1 MDGGIFVCYRR
12 QDSAGYAG
20 RLYDRLE
27 AEFGDDRVFMDV
39 EAIEPGAVFAE
50 VIARQVARCRVLLVM
65 IGPEWLAPDGT
76 GTRRLERPDDYVR
89 LEVESALR
97 HDVWVIPVLIDDT
110 RMPEERELPPS
121 LKRLAGRHAW
131 SLSSTRFHFDCSRL
145 IETIH
150 RVVDEE
156 RATVYHGSRG
166 PVVSHAEVDFGRL
179 VVGSPSPVR
188 TIQVG
193 RGGGPVTAA
202 VRADR
207 PWIAVDQSHD
217 LLRLRIDT
225 AVVGR
230 LDGELL
236 ISDESGQTAVRV
248 RAEVLPRP
256 VSTER
261 PPPYGTA
268 GRAPSGARAD
278 SRTGAPAG
286 RPGPDR
292 LDVRRTGG
300 PPGRPGPDRLDVRRT
315 SGPPGPPTPDRL
327 HVRRAGGP
335 PGPPTPD
342 RLDVRRT
349 GAPPGPPT
357 PDPLHIPD
365 GGRRH
370 TGPRRRGVVVAA
382 GLVVLL
388 AAGLG
393 LWAVLR
399 VSSDQPGRLDDVAAS
414 FPAEF
419 ATLNGHVGSRDLP
432 HLAGYFG
439 PDGAR
444 IRAVLTDRGFSRGYV
459 HAMESHRSDERLS
472 LMIIEVRS
480 PDAARRADADVSSC
494 RGQSGT
500 TNFDVTGVPGATGRR
515 CLDPRSGSP
524 VQEVSLTR
532 DRRLYRL
539 KLEKL
544 VAPTSTEEI
553 QDLARQQA
561 EVSR

>member
-12 QDSAGYAG
+12 QDSAGFAG

-65 IGPEWLAPDGT
+65 IGPGWLAPDGT

-97 HDVWVIPVLIDDT
+97 HDVWVIPVLIEDT
-110 RMPEERELPPS
+110 RMPADDDLPTS
-121 LKRLAGRHAW
+121 LKPLAGRHAW

-145 IETIH
+145 IETIQ
-150 RVVDEE
+150 RVLGEE
-156 RATVYHGSRG
+156 RATVDGGGRG
-166 PVVSHAEVDFGRL
+166 PFVSHAEVDFGRL

-193 RGGGPVTAA
+193 RGSGPVTAT

-207 PWIAVDQSHD
+207 PWIAVDQAHD

-236 ISDESGQTAVRV
+236 ISDESGRTAVRSG
-248 RAEVLPRP
+248 RRCCRDR
-256 VSTER
+256 SR
-261 PPPYGTA
+261 QSDRGPPARWAGEQRGPG
-268 GRAPSGARAD
+268 GRADGRATRSAGGAAATGLDGATAALRHRWAGEQRGPGGRAD
-278 SRTGAPAG
+278 GRATRAG
-286 RPGPDR
+286 RPPDL
-292 LDVRRTGG
+292 LDV
-300 PPGRPGPDRLDVRRT
+300 
-315 SGPPGPPTPDRL
+315 
-327 HVRRAGGP
+327 
-335 PGPPTPD
+335 
-342 RLDVRRT
+342 
-349 GAPPGPPT
+349 
-357 PDPLHIPD
+357 PD
-365 GGRRH
+365 GGAPDPGH
-370 TGPRRRGVVVAA
+370 RRRGVLVAA

-399 VSSDQPGRLDDVAAS
+399 GSSTDQVDQLDGVAAS

-419 ATLNGHVGSRDLP
+419 VTWHRHVGSEDLP
-432 HLAGYFG
+432 HLVGYFG
-439 PDGAR
+439 KDPAEVDR

-459 HAMESHRSDERLS
+459 HAMRSRRTGEMLS

-480 PDAARRADADVSSC
+480 PDAARQAGGDLSAC

-500 TNFDVTGVPGATGRR
+500 PTFDVSGVPGATGRR
-515 CLDPRSGSP
+515 CVAPRSGAP
-524 VQEVSLTR
+524 VQEVSFAR
-532 DRRLYRL
+532 DRRLYRM
-539 KLEKL
+539 KLEQL
-544 VAPTSTEEI
+544 VSPDVDRGDPGPGPAAGRGVPADRGRPDGGETG
-553 QDLARQQA
+553 
-561 EVSR
+561 

>member
-1 MDGGIFVCYRR
+1 VHGPNSPHFRRTSAGTQNAFRQEPGYSTRRLRSLSVGEHPSLHFSAHPEDGGVGEIGVASMDSGIFVCYRR

-50 VIARQVARCRVLLVM
+50 VIAGQVARCRVLLVM
-65 IGPEWLAPDGT
+65 IGPEWLAPDGA

-89 LEVESALR
+89 LEVESALQ
-97 HDVWVIPVLIDDT
+97 HEVWVIPVLIEDT
-110 RMPEERELPPS
+110 RMPDEEDLPPS
-121 LKRLAGRHAW
+121 LKPLAGRQAW
-131 SLSSTRFHFDCSRL
+131 SLSLTRFHFDCSRL
-145 IETIH
+145 IETIN
-150 RVVDEE
+150 RVLGEE
-156 RATVYHGSRG
+156 RATVDGGSRG

-179 VVGSPSPVR
+179 MVGSRSPVR
-188 TIQVG
+188 TIQ
-193 RGGGPVTAA
+193 GGGPVTAT

-207 PWIAVDQSHD
+207 PWIAVDQAHD

-230 LDGELL
+230 LDGALL
-236 ISDESGQTAVRV
+236 ISDETGQTAVRV
-248 RAEVLPRP
+248 RAEVLARP

-261 PPPYGTA
+261 PPPADTGGHA
-268 GRAPSGARAD
+268 RRAD
-278 SRTGAPAG
+278 RADGRTGA
-286 RPGPDR
+286 R
-292 LDVRRTGG
+292 
-300 PPGRPGPDRLDVRRT
+300 
-315 SGPPGPPTPDRL
+315 
-327 HVRRAGGP
+327 

-342 RLDVRRT
+342 RLDV
-349 GAPPGPPT
+349 
-357 PDPLHIPD
+357 PD
-365 GGRRH
+365 GGPD
-370 TGPRRRGVVVAA
+370 TGHRRRGVLVAA

-393 LWAVLR
+393 LWAVLGG
-399 VSSDQPGRLDDVAAS
+399 SSGQPGQLDDVAAS

-419 ATLNGHVGSRDLP
+419 VTLPGHVGSQDLP
-432 HLAGYFG
+432 HLVGYFG
-439 PDGAR
+439 PDRAEVAR
-444 IRAVLTDRGFSRGYV
+444 IRAVLTDQGFSRGYV
-459 HAMESHRSDERLS
+459 HAMKSRLTDELLS

-480 PDAARRADADVSSC
+480 PDAARQADADLSAC

-500 TNFDVTGVPGATGRR
+500 TTFDVSGVPGATGRQ
-515 CLDPRSGSP
+515 CLDPRSRSR
-524 VQEVSLTR
+524 VQEVSFTR
-532 DRRLYRL
+532 DRRFYRL

-561 EVSR
+561 EASR

>member
-12 QDSAGYAG
+12 QDSAGFAG

-65 IGPEWLAPDGT
+65 IGPGWLAPDGT

-97 HDVWVIPVLIDDT
+97 HDVWVIPVLIEDT
-110 RMPEERELPPS
+110 RMPADDDLPTS
-121 LKRLAGRHAW
+121 LKPLAGRHAW

-145 IETIH
+145 IETIQ
-150 RVVDEE
+150 RVLGEE
-156 RATVYHGSRG
+156 RATVDDGGRG
-166 PVVSHAEVDFGRL
+166 PFVSHAEVDFGRL

-193 RGGGPVTAA
+193 RGSGPVTAT

-207 PWIAVDQSHD
+207 PWIAVDQAHD

-236 ISDESGQTAVRV
+236 ISDESGRTAVRV

-261 PPPYGTA
+261 PRPSGTG
-268 GRAPSGARAD
+268 GRASSEARAY
-278 SRTGAPAG
+278 G
-286 RPGPDR
+286 
-292 LDVRRTGG
+292 
-300 PPGRPGPDRLDVRRT
+300 
-315 SGPPGPPTPDRL
+315 
-327 HVRRAGGP
+327 
-335 PGPPTPD
+335 
-342 RLDVRRT
+342 RT
-349 GAPPGPPT
+349 GAPPGRPAPHLL
-357 PDPLHIPD
+357 DVPD
-365 GGRRH
+365 GGAPDAGH
-370 TGPRRRGVVVAA
+370 RRRGVLVAA

-399 VSSDQPGRLDDVAAS
+399 GSSDQVDQLDGVAAS

-419 ATLNGHVGSRDLP
+419 VTWHGHVGSEDLP
-432 HLAGYFG
+432 HLVGYFG
-439 PDGAR
+439 PDPAEVDR

-459 HAMESHRSDERLS
+459 HAMRSRRTGEMLS

-480 PDAARRADADVSSC
+480 PDAARQAGGDLSAC

-500 TNFDVTGVPGATGRR
+500 PTFDVSGVPGAIGRR
-515 CLDPRSGSP
+515 CVAPRSGSP
-524 VQEVSLTR
+524 VQEVSFTR

-539 KLEKL
+539 KLEQL
-544 VAPTSTEEI
+544 VSRTSTEEI

>member
-1 MDGGIFVCYRR
+1 MDGGLFVCYRR
-12 QDSAGYAG
+12 QDSAGFAG

-65 IGPEWLAPDGT
+65 IGPGWLAPDGT

-97 HDVWVIPVLIDDT
+97 HDVWVIPVLIEDT
-110 RMPEERELPPS
+110 RMPADDDLPTS
-121 LKRLAGRHAW
+121 LKPLAGRHAW

-145 IETIH
+145 IETIQ
-150 RVVDEE
+150 RVLGEE
-156 RATVYHGSRG
+156 RATVDDGGRG
-166 PVVSHAEVDFGRL
+166 PFVSHAEVDFGRL

-193 RGGGPVTAA
+193 RGSGPVTAT

-207 PWIAVDQSHD
+207 PWIAVDQAHD

-236 ISDESGQTAVRV
+236 ISDESGRTAVRV

-261 PPPYGTA
+261 PRPSGTG
-268 GRAPSGARAD
+268 GRASSEARAD
-278 SRTGAPAG
+278 G
-286 RPGPDR
+286 
-292 LDVRRTGG
+292 
-300 PPGRPGPDRLDVRRT
+300 
-315 SGPPGPPTPDRL
+315 
-327 HVRRAGGP
+327 
-335 PGPPTPD
+335 
-342 RLDVRRT
+342 RT
-349 GAPPGPPT
+349 GAPPGRPAVLPRPVSTERPRPSGTGGRASSEARADGRTGAPPGR
-357 PDPLHIPD
+357 PAPHLLDVPD
-365 GGRRH
+365 GGAPDAGH
-370 TGPRRRGVVVAA
+370 RRRGVLVAA

-399 VSSDQPGRLDDVAAS
+399 GSSDQVDQLDGVAAS

-419 ATLNGHVGSRDLP
+419 VTWHGHVGSEDLP
-432 HLAGYFG
+432 HLVGYFG
-439 PDGAR
+439 PDPAEVDR

-459 HAMESHRSDERLS
+459 HAMRSRRTGEMLS

-480 PDAARRADADVSSC
+480 PDAARQAGGDLSAC

-500 TNFDVTGVPGATGRR
+500 PTFDVSGVPGAIGRR
-515 CLDPRSGSP
+515 CVAPRSGSP
-524 VQEVSLTR
+524 VQEVSFTR

-539 KLEKL
+539 KLEQL
-544 VAPTSTEEI
+544 VSRTSTEEI

>member
-12 QDSAGYAG
+12 QDSAGFAG

-50 VIARQVARCRVLLVM
+50 VIARQVARCRVVLVM

-97 HDVWVIPVLIDDT
+97 HDVWVIPVLIEDT
-110 RMPEERELPPS
+110 RMPADDDLPTS
-121 LKRLAGRHAW
+121 LKPLAGRHAW

-150 RVVDEE
+150 RVLGEE
-156 RATVYHGSRG
+156 RPTVDDGGRG
-166 PVVSHAEVDFGRL
+166 PFVSHAEVDFGRL

-193 RGGGPVTAA
+193 RGSGPVTAT

-207 PWIAVDQSHD
+207 PWIAVDQADD

-236 ISDESGQTAVRV
+236 ISDESGRTAVRV

-256 VSTER
+256 ASTER
-261 PPPYGTA
+261 SRPFGTG
-268 GRAPSGARAD
+268 GRASSEARAD
-278 SRTGAPAG
+278 G
-286 RPGPDR
+286 
-292 LDVRRTGG
+292 
-300 PPGRPGPDRLDVRRT
+300 
-315 SGPPGPPTPDRL
+315 
-327 HVRRAGGP
+327 
-335 PGPPTPD
+335 
-342 RLDVRRT
+342 RT
-349 GAPPGPPT
+349 GAPPRRPA
-357 PDPLHIPD
+357 PDLLDVPD
-365 GGRRH
+365 GGAPDPGH
-370 TGPRRRGVVVAA
+370 RRRGVLVAA

-393 LWAVLR
+393 LWAVVR
-399 VSSDQPGRLDDVAAS
+399 GSSGQPDQPGQLDDVAAS

-419 ATLNGHVGSRDLP
+419 VTLDGHVGSKDLS

-439 PDGAR
+439 LDPAERTR
-444 IRAVLTDRGFSRGYV
+444 IQAVLVDRGFSRGYV
-459 HAMESHRSDERLS
+459 HAMRSRRTSELLS

-480 PDAARRADADVSSC
+480 PDAARQAGGDLSAC

-500 TNFDVTGVPGATGRR
+500 PTFDVSGVPGATGRQ
-515 CLDPRSGSP
+515 CADPASGSP
-524 VQEVSLTR
+524 VQEVSFAR
-532 DRRLYRL
+532 DRRFYRM

-544 VAPTSTEEI
+544 VSPTSTEEI
-553 QDLARQQA
+553 QDLARRQA